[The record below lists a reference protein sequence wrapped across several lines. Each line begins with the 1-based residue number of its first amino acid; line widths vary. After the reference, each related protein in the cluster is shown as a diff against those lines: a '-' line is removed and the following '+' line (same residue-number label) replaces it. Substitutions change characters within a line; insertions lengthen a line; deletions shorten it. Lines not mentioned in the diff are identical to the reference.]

1 MNLEICEEIWL
12 QEVLSYLHQDNELPM
27 KLLCDNKATTNI
39 ANNPFQH
46 DRTEHVEID
55 KHFIMEKLDNN
66 SICIP
71 YIPSNQQI
79 VILYELGL
87 STYTSVILS
96 SPFINFYKFINA
108 ILEKGRELNRLL
120 NQARAQLSYS

>member
-1 MNLEICEEIWL
+1 MKEIWL

-55 KHFIMEKLDNN
+55 KHFIMEKLDND

-108 ILEKGRELNRLL
+108 ILEKGRELN
-120 NQARAQLSYS
+120 